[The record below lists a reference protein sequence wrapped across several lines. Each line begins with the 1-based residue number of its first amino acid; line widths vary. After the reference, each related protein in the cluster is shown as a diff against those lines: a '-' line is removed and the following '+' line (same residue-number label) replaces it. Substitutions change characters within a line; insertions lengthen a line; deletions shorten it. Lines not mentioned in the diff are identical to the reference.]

1 MTATGGT
8 PGSESRRALER
19 LIGFVNTNDVQA
31 SEDRLRG
38 PDETRSW
45 LVAEGFEAGE
55 LDHDDWATIFFREGV
70 RAAAAAN
77 NGYGVDADAVAA
89 LRGAVDRLG
98 FTVRVGA
105 DAGLEVASASPA
117 GRALA
122 PLVGALMA
130 AQADGSWARVKAC
143 ARDSCRWLFYDTT
156 RNRSRTWC
164 TNSTC
169 GSREKA
175 KRAYRRQLQRR
186 TPDRSSTSNPDADP
200 PTPDNPR

>member
-1 MTATGGT
+1 MTPTGDT
-8 PGSESRRALER
+8 PRTGPGQALER
-19 LIGFVNTNDVQA
+19 LIGFVNTNEPQA
-31 SEDRLRG
+31 SQDQLRG
-38 PDETRSW
+38 PEETRSW
-45 LVAEGFEAGE
+45 LVAEGFQVRE
-55 LDHDDWATIFFREGV
+55 LGHDDWAAMIAFREGV

-77 NGYGVDADAVAA
+77 NGYGVDTEAVAA
-89 LRGAVDRLG
+89 LGRAIDRLG
-98 FTVRVGA
+98 FTVRATVSA
-105 DAGLEVASASPA
+105 NLEVASTTPA

-122 PLVGALMA
+122 PLVGALMT

-175 KRAYRRQLQRR
+175 KRAYRRQLQRGGQ
-186 TPDRSSTSNPDADP
+186 PDRSSISNA
-200 PTPDNPR
+200 R

>member
-1 MTATGGT
+1 MTATDGAHRAG
-8 PGSESRRALER
+8 PGQALER
-19 LIGFVNTNDVQA
+19 LIGFVNTNEPQA
-31 SEDRLRG
+31 AHDQLRD
-38 PDETRSW
+38 PAETRDW
-45 LVAEGFEAGE
+45 LVAEGFQVGQ
-55 LDHDDWATIFFREGV
+55 LDRDDWAAMISFREGV

-89 LRGAVDRLG
+89 LGRAMDRLG
-98 FTVRVGA
+98 FTVRAGA
-105 DAGLEVASASPA
+105 DASLEVASTSPA

-164 TNSTC
+164 TSTTC

-175 KRAYRRQLQRR
+175 KRAYRRQLAKRQ
-186 TPDRSSTSNPDADP
+186 A
-200 PTPDNPR
+200 

>member
-1 MTATGGT
+1 VATVVIDAAR
-8 PGSESRRALER
+8 PGPPQGLER
-19 LIGFVNTNDVQA
+19 LIGFVNTNEPQIAQDL
-31 SEDRLRG
+31 LRG
-38 PDETRSW
+38 PRETRSW
-45 LVAEGFEAGE
+45 LLAEGFEATAE
-55 LDHDDWATIFFREGV
+55 LGHDDWAATIAFREGV

-77 NGYGVDADAVAA
+77 NGYGVDAEAVAG
-89 LRGAVDRLG
+89 LRQAIDRLG
-98 FTVRVGA
+98 FTVRAGA
-105 DAGLEVASASPA
+105 DASLEVASGTPA

-164 TNSTC
+164 TSATC

-175 KRAYRRQLQRR
+175 KRAYRRQLARR
-186 TPDRSSTSNPDADP
+186 QA
-200 PTPDNPR
+200 

>member
-1 MTATGGT
+1 MTATDGA
-8 PGSESRRALER
+8 PRAGSRQALER

-31 SEDRLRG
+31 SQDRLRG
-38 PDETRSW
+38 PNETRSW
-45 LVAEGFEAGE
+45 LVAEGFEAGK
-55 LDHDDWATIFFREGV
+55 LDHDDWAAMISFREGV

-77 NGYGVDADAVAA
+77 NGDGGDADAVAA
-89 LRGAVDRLG
+89 LRGAIDQLG

-105 DAGLEVASASPA
+105 DASLEVASTSPA
-117 GRALA
+117 GRALSS
-122 PLVGALMA
+122 LVGALMA

-175 KRAYRRQLQRR
+175 KRAYRRQLERGR
-186 TPDRSSTSNPDADP
+186 PDRSSQRRIS
-200 PTPDNPR
+200 

>member
-1 MTATGGT
+1 MTATDGA
-8 PGSESRRALER
+8 PRAGSHHALER
-19 LIGFVNTNDVQA
+19 LIGFVNTNEPQA
-31 SEDRLRG
+31 SRDQLRG
-38 PDETRSW
+38 PEETRSW
-45 LVAEGFEAGE
+45 LLAEGFEARK
-55 LDHDDWATIFFREGV
+55 LDHDDWEAMIAFREGV

-77 NGYGVDADAVAA
+77 NGYDLHADAVAA
-89 LRGAVDRLG
+89 LRQAVDRLG

-105 DAGLEVASASPA
+105 DASLEVASTSPA
-117 GRALA
+117 GRALS

-175 KRAYRRQLQRR
+175 KRAYRRQRQRGS
-186 TPDRSSTSNPDADP
+186 PDRSSQRRTS
-200 PTPDNPR
+200 

>member
-1 MTATGGT
+1 MTATEGT
-8 PGSESRRALER
+8 PRAGPSQALDR
-19 LIGFVNTNDVQA
+19 LIGFVNTNEPQA
-31 SEDRLRG
+31 SQDRLHG
-38 PDETRSW
+38 PEQTRSW
-45 LVAEGFEAGE
+45 LVAQGFAVGE
-55 LDHDDWATIFFREGV
+55 LDHDDWAAIIAFREGV

-77 NGYGVDADAVAA
+77 NGYGLDADAVTA
-89 LRGAVDRLG
+89 LRGAIDRLG
-98 FTVRVGA
+98 LTVGA
-105 DAGLEVASASPA
+105 TADASLEVASTTPA

-164 TNSTC
+164 TSTTC

-175 KRAYRRQLQRR
+175 KRAYRRQLAKRQ
-186 TPDRSSTSNPDADP
+186 
-200 PTPDNPR
+200 PR

>member
-1 MTATGGT
+1 MTATDDA
-8 PGSESRRALER
+8 PRAGSRQALER
-19 LIGFVNTNDVQA
+19 LIGFVNTNEPQESQDQ
-31 SEDRLRG
+31 LRG
-38 PDETRSW
+38 PEETRSW
-45 LVAEGFEAGE
+45 LLAEGFEVGK
-55 LDHDDWATIFFREGV
+55 LGHDDWAAMIAFREGV
-70 RAAAAAN
+70 RADAAAN

-89 LRGAVDRLG
+89 LRQAVDRLG

-105 DAGLEVASASPA
+105 DASLEVASSSPA
-117 GRALA
+117 GRALS

-130 AQADGSWARVKAC
+130 AQADGSWPRVKAC

-175 KRAYRRQLQRR
+175 KRAYRRQLQRSKLDQS
-186 TPDRSSTSNPDADP
+186 PTSN
-200 PTPDNPR
+200 TR

>member
-1 MTATGGT
+1 MTATDDA
-8 PGSESRRALER
+8 PRAGSRQALER
-19 LIGFVNTNDVQA
+19 LIGFVNTNEPQESQDQ
-31 SEDRLRG
+31 LRG
-38 PDETRSW
+38 PEETRSW
-45 LVAEGFEAGE
+45 LLAEGFEVGK
-55 LDHDDWATIFFREGV
+55 LGHDDWAAMIAFREGV
-70 RAAAAAN
+70 RATAAAN
-77 NGYGVDADAVAA
+77 NGYAVDADAVAA
-89 LRGAVDRLG
+89 LRQAIDRLG
-98 FTVRVGA
+98 FSVRVGA
-105 DAGLEVASASPA
+105 DASLEVASPSPA

-175 KRAYRRQLQRR
+175 KRAYRRQLQRSK
-186 TPDRSSTSNPDADP
+186 PDQSPTSN
-200 PTPDNPR
+200 TR

>member
-1 MTATGGT
+1 MTATGAT
-8 PGSESRRALER
+8 PHAGSRPALER
-19 LIGFVNTNDVQA
+19 LIGFVNTNEPQESQDQ
-31 SEDRLRG
+31 LRG
-38 PDETRSW
+38 PAETRSW
-45 LVAEGFEAGE
+45 LVAEGFEVGE
-55 LDHDDWATIFFREGV
+55 LSHDDWVAMISFREGI

-77 NGYGVDADAVAA
+77 NGYGVNADAVTG
-89 LRGAVDRLG
+89 LRRAINQLG
-98 FTVRVGA
+98 FTVRVGP
-105 DAGLEVASASPA
+105 DASLEVASTSPA

-130 AQADGSWARVKAC
+130 AQADGSWPRVKAC

-175 KRAYRRQLQRR
+175 KRAYRRQLAKRQ
-186 TPDRSSTSNPDADP
+186 AYGHP
-200 PTPDNPR
+200 PAVPNN

>member
-1 MTATGGT
+1 VTATAG
-8 PGSESRRALER
+8 PLER

-31 SEDRLRG
+31 SQDRLGDPER
-38 PDETRSW
+38 TRSW
-45 LVAEGFEAGE
+45 LVAEGFDVGE
-55 LDHDDWATIFFREGV
+55 LGRDDWAAMLAFREGV

-77 NGYGVDADAVAA
+77 NGYGVDPDAVAA
-89 LRGAVDRLG
+89 LGQAIDRLG

-105 DAGLEVASASPA
+105 GANLEVASASAA
-117 GRALA
+117 GRTLT

-130 AQADGSWARVKAC
+130 AQADGSWSRVKAC

-164 TNSTC
+164 TSTTC

-175 KRAYRRQLQRR
+175 KRAYRRQVQRNR
-186 TPDRSSTSNPDADP
+186 PGHRSSTGGA
-200 PTPDNPR
+200 R